1 MGGSKFLHLTRR
13 TYPALPTT
21 LITFIKPYKWCS
33 NAKLS
38 YLPTALCLLSRQ
50 QSSLVMVISV
60 VSYETREVFRTV
72 VNGKL
77 FEREDVT
84 QIYVIEPM
92 PASKPQTLLIDTIGK
107 VERGMVKTT
116 VAMTIGW
123 CAWLWWAFS

>member
-1 MGGSKFLHLTRR
+1 
-13 TYPALPTT
+13 
-21 LITFIKPYKWCS
+21 
-33 NAKLS
+33 
-38 YLPTALCLLSRQ
+38 
-50 QSSLVMVISV
+50 MVISV

>member
-1 MGGSKFLHLTRR
+1 
-13 TYPALPTT
+13 
-21 LITFIKPYKWCS
+21 
-33 NAKLS
+33 
-38 YLPTALCLLSRQ
+38 
-50 QSSLVMVISV
+50 MVISV

-107 VERGMVKTT
+107 VETGMVKTT

>member
-1 MGGSKFLHLTRR
+1 
-13 TYPALPTT
+13 
-21 LITFIKPYKWCS
+21 
-33 NAKLS
+33 
-38 YLPTALCLLSRQ
+38 
-50 QSSLVMVISV
+50 MVISV

-92 PASKPQTLLIDTIGK
+92 PASKPQTLLTDTMGK
-107 VERGMVKTT
+107 VETGIVKTT
-116 VAMTIGW
+116 VAMTLGW

>member
-1 MGGSKFLHLTRR
+1 
-13 TYPALPTT
+13 
-21 LITFIKPYKWCS
+21 
-33 NAKLS
+33 
-38 YLPTALCLLSRQ
+38 
-50 QSSLVMVISV
+50 MVISV

-92 PASKPQTLLIDTIGK
+92 PASKPQTLLIDTMGK
-107 VERGMVKTT
+107 VETGMVKTT
-116 VAMTIGW
+116 VAMTLGW